1 MTAPL
6 VLQYCHRL
14 LQHSSCR
21 RVPLSPITRQ
31 LRRARVT
38 LQVDNVRLILLV
50 DNVTCSR
57 GVKHTTHVSICAS
70 AVLT

>member
-38 LQVDNVRLILLV
+38 LQVDKAM
-50 DNVTCSR
+50 C
-57 GVKHTTHVSICAS
+57 G
-70 AVLT
+70 

>member
-38 LQVDNVRLILLV
+38 LQVDNVPLILLIM
-50 DNVTCSR
+50 SHAF

>member
-38 LQVDNVRLILLV
+38 LQVDKAMQCVADLKR
-50 DNVTCSR
+50 DDS
-57 GVKHTTHVSICAS
+57 K
-70 AVLT
+70 

>member
-38 LQVDNVRLILLV
+38 LQVDMWTMPLILLIM
-50 DNVTCSR
+50 SHAF